1 MLDDA
6 DVVKVT
12 DKDKAVDHF
21 ILDMTDW
28 TEQQIVTKSEIYLYQ
43 IKKSRHI
50 DEIKGGIDNKN
61 ATEHS
66 TIATDDISTL

>member
-1 MLDDA
+1 M
-6 DVVKVT
+6 
-12 DKDKAVDHF
+12 
-21 ILDMTDW
+21 
-28 TEQQIVTKSEIYLYQ
+28 TKSEIYLYQ